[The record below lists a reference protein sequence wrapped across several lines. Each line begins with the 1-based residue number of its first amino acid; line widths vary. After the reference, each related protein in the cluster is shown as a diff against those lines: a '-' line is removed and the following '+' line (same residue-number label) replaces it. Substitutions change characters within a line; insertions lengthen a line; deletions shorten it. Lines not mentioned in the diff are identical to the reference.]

1 MFRRHVT
8 ATVAAVGIALA
19 PLLLS
24 AEAHVAAMG
33 FDRLDTPPP
42 EPTREEATTIAVI
55 GGLLLVL
62 ALLGYDDN

>member
-19 PLLLS
+19 PLPLA

-33 FDRLDTPPP
+33 LERLDTPAP
-42 EPTREEATTIAVI
+42 EPTPLEAATVAIMTGLMLVM
-55 GGLLLVL
+55 GLL
-62 ALLGYDDN
+62 AHGND